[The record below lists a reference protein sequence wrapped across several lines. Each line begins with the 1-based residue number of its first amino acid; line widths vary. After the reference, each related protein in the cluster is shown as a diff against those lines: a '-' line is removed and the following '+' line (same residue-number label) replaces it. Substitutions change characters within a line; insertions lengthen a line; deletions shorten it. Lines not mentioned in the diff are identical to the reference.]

1 MDVEYHNAALT
12 ILLNIETVMFDS
24 LKTWAKR
31 LKRDVI
37 ALMFASRDPATPVI
51 AKCIAGL
58 TVAYALSP
66 IDLIPDFIPIIGFL
80 DDVILVPVG
89 IWLSLRLIP
98 SAVLVNSR
106 AKAEIWL
113 SEKRHKPR
121 SMLGLALVVAAWLA
135 CAFCAWAWFRR

>member
-1 MDVEYHNAALT
+1 
-12 ILLNIETVMFDS
+12 MFNS
-24 LKTWAKR
+24 LKAWAKR

-37 ALMFASRDPATPVI
+37 ALMFASRDPATPML

-80 DDVILVPVG
+80 DDVILVPIG

-98 SAVLVNSR
+98 PAVLATSR
-106 AKAEIWL
+106 AKAELWL
-113 SEKRHKPR
+113 SKKRRKPR
-121 SMLGLALVVAAWLA
+121 SMLGLALVIAVWLA
-135 CAFCAWAWFRR
+135 CAVCICVWLGR